1 MTLFDL
7 KIYRTINN
15 PSSYMEEN
23 TKDYPTML
31 SLRLPLSL
39 YQKIEAVQK
48 DLGLSLKQIKKGAVS
63 EATRLLI
70 LEGLDFVSLK
80 KLLISE
86 PEKLEGVKEDIKKM
100 ILGDNKEPIFE
111 TMDLSELDG
120 LIAMASMVRSRKA
133 NQLLIDA

>member
-1 MTLFDL
+1 
-7 KIYRTINN
+7 
-15 PSSYMEEN
+15 
-23 TKDYPTML
+23 
-31 SLRLPLSL
+31 LRLPLSL